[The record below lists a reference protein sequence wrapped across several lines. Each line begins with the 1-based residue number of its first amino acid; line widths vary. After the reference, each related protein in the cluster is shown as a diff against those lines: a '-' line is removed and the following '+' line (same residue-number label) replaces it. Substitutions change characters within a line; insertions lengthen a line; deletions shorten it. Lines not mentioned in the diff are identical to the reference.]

1 MELIVA
7 QCKAILCP
15 RIQLTIYRLIA
26 ASAQDTFCYDKEKSG
41 NEAYGV
47 IKPKKVTV
55 LSHRQKYYRKKENA
69 VK

>member
-15 RIQLTIYRLIA
+15 RIQLTIYRLNA

-55 LSHRQKYYRKKENA
+55 LSHR
-69 VK
+69 

>member
-15 RIQLTIYRLIA
+15 RTQLTIYCLNA
-26 ASAQDTFCYDKEKSG
+26 ASAQDTFCYDKKKSG

-47 IKPKKVTV
+47 IKPK
-55 LSHRQKYYRKKENA
+55 
-69 VK
+69 